1 MGSCLSKKNTCSS
14 SPGPILKPQEQI
26 ETNTQL
32 EKKKAEEEI
41 VVKKEVFVMKHRK
54 SHEVERRSEEE
65 KNEAQKVVTEVVETG
80 KNSSP
85 INEINGELGNGKGV
99 TMATPVRTSS
109 CTKEEVDAILIQC
122 GRLSRSSSAGK
133 VGLSGTGV
141 SSENAGNLQRA
152 RKYSGSKRSFD
163 FDNENGSEGLNA
175 DGSNVADGDNDG
187 VMMGKENR
195 HRQSQ
200 RHSRTG
206 GSASQGRRRTPS
218 RERDQAAQQRSGS
231 RERGGSG
238 SGRRVSRSPG
248 RRSESPITTSTGAN
262 SSAANSSRPG
272 KMVSVPATVS
282 SLALDKSN
290 NAGPGGGGGSE
301 PNSTTAIK
309 RVQVKRT
316 LSAASPRARSPA
328 RANVKGSNENQNVNS
343 SQNQPLSLSRSNSRK
358 AEQSPY
364 RRNPLSEID
373 TNIVME
379 QMPLPAGIKSFNNI
393 LSQVP
398 MEKANAENTRAENKL
413 SSKKIDH
420 NLVNCK
426 AKEQPQLIAEES
438 KGLQGVTG
446 NFALNMVPSGP
457 ENLKP
462 QKITRSRSFR
472 LSQDLDDKPETSL
485 NPTPSYTALLLED
498 IHNFHQKN
506 GPNPAFT
513 LPPSVTKACSILEAV
528 ADLNSSTGSNL
539 FGTSSED
546 RMRNPTAEQ
555 FVKSDEK
562 TRLENKGDPFVESEV
577 VADDDLMQPS
587 FHKYVTVRRGTVS
600 GDDDLEEQESSGSNS
615 FVGSQEHWLSSSWE
629 PNSVDSTDRSTSL
642 MSHSRQNNRSPR
654 ANKRHA
660 ISELGHQHT
669 GIGRGRVGSRGLH
682 STPTAAASS

>member
-32 EKKKAEEEI
+32 EKKKAAEEEI
-41 VVKKEVFVMKHRK
+41 VVKKEVFFMKHRK

-99 TMATPVRTSS
+99 TMETPLRTSS

-122 GRLSRSSSAGK
+122 GRLSRSSSTGK
-133 VGLSGTGV
+133 VGLSGSGV
-141 SSENAGNLQRA
+141 SSENPGNLQRV

-163 FDNENGSEGLNA
+163 FDNENGSQGPNA
-175 DGSNVADGDNDG
+175 DGSNVADGDNDT
-187 VMMGKENR
+187 VMRGKENR

-200 RHSRTG
+200 RQSRTG
-206 GSASQGRRRTPS
+206 GSAAQGRRRTPS

-231 RERGGSG
+231 RERGSSG
-238 SGRRVSRSPG
+238 GGRRVSRSPG

-272 KMVSVPATVS
+272 KMVSVPATMS
-282 SLALDKSN
+282 SLAMDKSN
-290 NAGPGGGGGSE
+290 NAGPGGGGSSE
-301 PNSTTAIK
+301 PNSTTATK

-316 LSAASPRARSPA
+316 AGGDSAVGSKSAASPRARSPA
-328 RANVKGSNENQNVNS
+328 GANVKGSNENQNVNS
-343 SQNQPLSLSRSNSRK
+343 SQNQPVSLSRSNSRK

-379 QMPLPAGIKSFNNI
+379 QMPLPAGIKSVNNI

-398 MEKANAENTRAENKL
+398 LEKANAENTRAENKL
-413 SSKKIDH
+413 SSKRIDH

-438 KGLQGVTG
+438 KVLQGVTG
-446 NFALNMVPSGP
+446 NFALNKISTTSTKRMARTLPSLSHLVL
-457 ENLKP
+457 LKP
-462 QKITRSRSFR
+462 
-472 LSQDLDDKPETSL
+472 
-485 NPTPSYTALLLED
+485 ALFLKQLL
-498 IHNFHQKN
+498 I
-506 GPNPAFT
+506 
-513 LPPSVTKACSILEAV
+513 
-528 ADLNSSTGSNL
+528 LNSSTGSNL

-562 TRLENKGDPFVESEV
+562 TRLETKSDPFVESEV
-577 VADDDLMQPS
+577 VANDDLMQPS

-600 GDDDLEEQESSGSNS
+600 EDDDLEEQESSGSNS

-642 MSHSRQNNRSPR
+642 MSRSRQNNRSPL
-654 ANKRHA
+654 ANQRHA
-660 ISELGHQHT
+660 KSELGHQHT
-669 GIGRGRVGSRGLH
+669 GIRRGRVGSRGLH
-682 STPTAAASS
+682 TTPTAAASS